1 MNAHFGSAGHL
12 LKRLFFSVLP
22 AKKSNASDELLSL
35 LNSKE
40 LSLFNAQKRID
51 KNHSFR
57 NIKKLIAS
65 SETTPTPDLLVACAL
80 HDVGKIQSRFG
91 LTGRVIATCVASVVG
106 LRRIDAWS
114 RKNPKSLSH
123 RIAVYIRHPE
133 IGANLL
139 MEAQS
144 NRIAIAWARD
154 HHKRLD
160 ESTLDPSL
168 FIILSEADR
177 A

>member
-12 LKRLFFSVLP
+12 LKRLFFSALP
-22 AKKSNASDELLSL
+22 TKKSNASDELLSL

-57 NIKKLIAS
+57 NVQKLIAS
-65 SETTPTPDLLVACAL
+65 SETTPAPDLLVACAL

-91 LTGRVIATCVASVVG
+91 LTGRVLATCVASVVG

-114 RKNPKSLSH
+114 RNLSLIH
-123 RIAVYIRHPE
+123 I
-133 IGANLL
+133 
-139 MEAQS
+139 
-144 NRIAIAWARD
+144 
-154 HHKRLD
+154 
-160 ESTLDPSL
+160 
-168 FIILSEADR
+168 
-177 A
+177 